1 MPFVDL
7 CTALWEGCSAT
18 GVGRWT
24 SSQTTSGH
32 ESSSFAPLQLTDT
45 PTVALDDDDDT
56 TSHHTSEPQ
65 PAAPPNKR
73 AKPSTPRAQATSASP
88 KASITSDELALD
100 MQKALRHLINGPIG
114 HTIPQ
119 CLEKLEFLELDPI
132 DLLRFAAYHIF
143 GGSLNVREMWM
154 NLPNDPEILK
164 GWIAMTGT
172 SLGVLK
178 DGKIV

>member
-1 MPFVDL
+1 MSLKTTPMPFVDL

-18 GVGRWT
+18 SVGRWT

-73 AKPSTPRAQATSASP
+73 AKPSTPRARATSASP

-100 MQKALRHLINGPIG
+100 MQKSLRHLINGPIE
-114 HTIPQ
+114 HTVPQ
-119 CLEKLEFLELDPI
+119 CLEKLELLELDPI
-132 DLLRFAAYHIF
+132 DPLRFVA
-143 GGSLNVREMWM
+143 
-154 NLPNDPEILK
+154 
-164 GWIAMTGT
+164 
-172 SLGVLK
+172 
-178 DGKIV
+178 

>member
-1 MPFVDL
+1 MDL
-7 CTALWEGCSAT
+7 N
-18 GVGRWT
+18 
-24 SSQTTSGH
+24 QTTSGH
-32 ESSSFAPLQLTDT
+32 ESSSFYVAPLQLTDT

-73 AKPSTPRAQATSASP
+73 AKPSTPRARPTSASP

-100 MQKALRHLINGPIG
+100 MQKALRHLINGPIE
-114 HTIPQ
+114 HTVPQ
-119 CLEKLEFLELDPI
+119 CLEKLELLELDPI
-132 DLLRFAAYHIF
+132 DPLRFAAYHIF

-154 NLPNDPEILK
+154 NLPDDPVILK